1 MHRDMD
7 ITGAQENAGP
17 REQFASVQAPIG
29 LPWRVSVFA
38 IVLFLFTLF
47 TYAGLRFG
55 YSTYL
60 SSQEEDID
68 AELATLAQRVST
80 DEQEQFVTLY
90 SQILNLKTALDS
102 HTFTANVFPFLER
115 NVVDGINFS
124 SAEFSKKTSTV
135 KLIGATAV
143 FETLAGQMAVLE
155 EAPEVLSVSLEKV
168 NISSGN
174 VTFTISVVFMPDTFV
189 RQTF

>member
-1 MHRDMD
+1 MD